1 MSNSFHCATISQ
13 AEIDQRS
20 REARRHLEDIEALL
34 VPGIRTTRWWV
45 SVPLQRLKFRIRPCL
60 NGPQRQLREP
70 N

>member
-1 MSNSFHCATISQ
+1 MSNSFHCVTIPR

-20 REARRHLEDIEALL
+20 REARRHLADIEALL

-45 SVPLQRLKFRIRPCL
+45 SVPLQRLKLRIRPCL
-60 NGPQRQLREP
+60 NSLQRQLREP